1 MIKNISPN
9 QNEIEFEFQEKITGV
24 FFAFGKEYLL
34 NKTNSLKVKNDESLI
49 FDDNYF
55 YIDENKKKHK
65 INFSKFS
72 FNDTSITNPSFRDKG
87 LTHENILFICE
98 KIFKNT
104 KKTLEKCNM
113 LVVMS
118 YRAIDLNNEH
128 YARKTLEDISVF
140 LRELNEL
147 IKTHTTDIKTT
158 ISFPKKNPSHVYISM
173 CYSAV
178 LLSIFLNDEKKFC
191 RSFKLSIK
199 YIKKIQRQAI
209 YIRVIFYFSI
219 TS

>member
-147 IKTHTTDIKTT
+147 IKTPYPLTLKQPFLSLRKTLRT
-158 ISFPKKNPSHVYISM
+158 CIYQCATQRFYCQYSLTMKKNSPLI
-173 CYSAV
+173 
-178 LLSIFLNDEKKFC
+178 
-191 RSFKLSIK
+191 
-199 YIKKIQRQAI
+199 
-209 YIRVIFYFSI
+209 
-219 TS
+219 